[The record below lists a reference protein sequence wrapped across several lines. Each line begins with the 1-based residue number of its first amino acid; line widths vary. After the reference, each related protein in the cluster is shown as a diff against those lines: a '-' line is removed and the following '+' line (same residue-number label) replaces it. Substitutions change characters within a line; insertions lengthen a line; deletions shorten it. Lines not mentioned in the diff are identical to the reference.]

1 MVRRVRKR
9 LPKKRKRC
17 RQRGGFLIRY
27 DFAYAGR
34 DTVNQAFKNVQ
45 NIAPGLMK
53 QFSDQINK
61 GGQKIEK
68 IAPKIIRGAIED
80 VY

>member
-9 LPKKRKRC
+9 LTKKRKRC

-27 DFAYAGR
+27 DCAYAGR
-34 DTVNQAFKNVQ
+34 DSVNQAFKNVQ

-53 QFSDQINK
+53 QFSDQINNVV
-61 GGQKIEK
+61 QQ
-68 IAPKIIRGAIED
+68 RTQ
-80 VY
+80 